1 MEIIRAFIKAILP
14 DTTYRVLVRYYHFLL
29 AAFAAA
35 RFGHPSRDLTVIGVT
50 GTNGKTTV
58 VHLLHEMFEAAGFP
72 TASLSSLRFK
82 IREVEESNL
91 LKMTMPGRFELQRFL
106 ARAREAKCRY
116 VILEI
121 TSEGIRQNRHRFITF
136 RGAVLTNVTPEHIE
150 SHGGFEEYRKA
161 KLELFRMIG
170 LDGVAVINREDPS
183 AELFAGA
190 TKGRISRY
198 SRSEVEV
205 GNVGRPVRVVDVGLD
220 HIQIEVEGVFLSV
233 RIGGDFNVMNL
244 LAALACAMS
253 FRVSLTAISQSLAKF
268 PGVRGRLEFIT
279 RDPFSVVVDYAHT
292 PDALESVYR
301 TLEENRG
308 ERIENR
314 AVSTP
319 YSLPPRL
326 ICVFGS
332 AGGGRDRWK
341 RPLFGAI
348 AGRYCQSIILTSED
362 PDDED
367 PAVIAN
373 QIRAGIP
380 PERISS
386 VDVILDRKK
395 AIQAAIERAKPG
407 DTVILTG
414 MGAQPWFMDRGG
426 KIPWDEA
433 AIVREELA
441 RVNQVSGISPPAR
454 FAVAPARRVGR
465 AGN

>member
-1 MEIIRAFIKAILP
+1 MKAVLP
-14 DTTYRVLVRYYHFLL
+14 DQMYRVLVRYYHYLL
-29 AAFAAA
+29 AVFAAYH
-35 RFGHPSRDLTVIGVT
+35 FGYPSRDLTVIGVT

-82 IREVEESNL
+82 IREVEEPNL

-106 ARAREAKCRY
+106 SRAREAKCRY
-116 VILEI
+116 VILEV
-121 TSEGIRQNRHRFITF
+121 TSEGIRQNRHRFTTF

-161 KLELFRMIG
+161 KLELFRMVG
-170 LDGVAVINREDPS
+170 LDGVAIINREDPS
-183 AELFAGA
+183 AELFASA
-190 TKGRISRY
+190 TRGRVSRY
-198 SRSEVEV
+198 SRSEIEVEH
-205 GNVGRPVRVVDVGLD
+205 VGRPVRVLGVGLD
-220 HIQIEVEGVFLSV
+220 HIQIEVEGVFLGV
-233 RIGGDFNVMNL
+233 RLGGEFNVMNL
-244 LAALACAMS
+244 LAAITCAMS
-253 FRVSLTAISQSLAKF
+253 FRVSLTAIAQSLAKF
-268 PGVRGRLEFIT
+268 PGVRGRLEFIS

-301 TLEENRG
+301 TLEENRE

-348 AGRYCQSIILTSED
+348 AERHCQSIIITSED

-373 QIRAGIP
+373 QIRAGISS
-380 PERISS
+380 ERVSS
-386 VDVILDRKK
+386 VEVILDRKK
-395 AIQAAIERAKPG
+395 AIRTAIERAEPG
-407 DTVILTG
+407 DTVIITG

-433 AIVREELA
+433 AIVREELS
-441 RVNQVSGISPPAR
+441 RQN
-454 FAVAPARRVGR
+454 
-465 AGN
+465 